1 MNDELL
7 KFSKI
12 FLNIILDLLIIIISI
27 LLILGLYSL
36 YQTKINKKLYTNYFG
51 YTLLNTETGS
61 MEDTIKINDFVLVKL
76 DAKYD
81 ENDIITYQTDNALV
95 THRLIEIRDEYLV
108 TKGDNNNTIDE
119 PIMKEQVLGR
129 VVKILPRIGIYIK
142 VVKEPIVL
150 APLCILII
158 LVVLLLKDKEVK
170 KNEKKE

>member
-1 MNDELL
+1 MKKAKVFDAVT
-7 KFSKI
+7 
-12 FLNIILDLLIIIISI
+12 IIL
-27 LLILGLYSL
+27 LLILAVLIYCVIQL
-36 YQTKINKKLYTNYFG
+36 KVLHKPYINLFG
-51 YTLLNTETGS
+51 HTVFQVITGS

-81 ENDIITYQTDNALV
+81 ENDIITYQTDDALV
-95 THRLIEIRDEYLV
+95 THRLIEIRNEYLV

-119 PIMKEQVLGR
+119 PVMKEQVLGR